1 MKFGPEPTTQLVRGR
16 FARPDTGLRFDPPGA
31 LQDLPLGNDPAW
43 QSNGGPSRRHPARAC
58 AYTLDI
64 PLPSEMGDLCRVYL
78 VGVFARWAGPEFE
91 SQGTL
96 GATVHLMAGGEVL
109 LRCNL
114 VNGRH
119 YSDAHELS
127 DRIRLSGD
135 GASVET
141 LGDCLVDGEKC
152 RVDALTIDIP
162 PGLRGTH
169 LRFKDLGSPA
179 SFLLFDVLFEYRP
192 VRGCPFHSAGG
203 RIALEELGGIVR
215 SGNRIRL
222 QGALAQLE
230 DGLLE
235 AEDLDE
241 ARGQALTFLAVVTAA
256 MLEAGGPRSLH
267 RVQLQAARALDAE
280 DTCEAVAAATHD
292 WVERVVAPMVSGSDG
307 PSGRLV
313 DRAIAIVDRHFAK
326 SLTDAAVAKQL
337 GLSTSHFRYLFKQ
350 ATGQPFHKY
359 LVAIRLERARQM
371 LIEEDL
377 SVSEVAEAVGFAGLS
392 HFSRAFAARFH
403 TSPSNVRR
411 AR

>member
-1 MKFGPEPTTQLVRGR
+1 MKFGPEPTTHLVRGR
-16 FARPDTGLRFDPPGA
+16 FARPDSGPRFEPPGA
-31 LQDLPLGNDPAW
+31 LQDLPLGSDAAW

-58 AYTLDI
+58 AYTLDV
-64 PLPSEMGDLCRVYL
+64 PVPSESGDLCRVYL
-78 VGVFARWAGPEFE
+78 VGIFARWAGAEQE
-91 SQGTL
+91 SHGTL
-96 GATVHLMAGGEVL
+96 GATVHLMATGEVL

-119 YSDAHELS
+119 YSDAIQLS

-141 LGDCLVDGEKC
+141 LGECTIDGERC
-152 RVDALTIDIP
+152 RVDVLTIDVP
-162 PGLRGTH
+162 PGVRGTH

-179 SFLLFDVLFEYRP
+179 SFLIFDVLFEHRP
-192 VRGCPFHSAGG
+192 AQGCPFHSGHG

-215 SGNRIRL
+215 SGNRLRL
-222 QGALAQLE
+222 QEALAQLRE
-230 DGLLE
+230 GLLSS
-235 AEDLDE
+235 EDLDE

-267 RVQLQAARALDAE
+267 RVQLEAARALDAE
-280 DTCEAVAAATHD
+280 VSREAITAAAYE
-292 WVERVVAPMVSGSDG
+292 WVERVVAPIVQGPDG

-313 DRAIAIVDRHFAK
+313 DRALAIVDRHFAK

-337 GLSTSHFRYLFKQ
+337 GLSTSHFRHLFKQ

-371 LIEEDL
+371 LVEDNL
-377 SVSEVAEAVGFAGLS
+377 SVSEIAEAVGFAGLS

-403 TSPSNVRR
+403 TSPSTVRR